1 MPLFTRHGSNKPQAI
16 TGYSLVDQHLAVR
29 GDLDTAGTVRVD
41 GRVEGHFHRTA
52 VLIVGTSGVVAG
64 DVQAGEVVVAGHI
77 EGSVIASS
85 RVEIH
90 ATGVVHGDIVCA
102 AMMLQEGG
110 MIEGHVRVRQESE
123 LAPGEDG
130 GGSNTSTQAT
140 VEAGFTGSL
149 PRRAAVG

>member
-1 MPLFTRHGSNKPQAI
+1 MPLFTRRGSSRPQPI
-16 TGYSLVDQHLAVR
+16 TGYSLVDEHLAVQ

-41 GRVEGHFHRTA
+41 GRVEGHFHRAA

-90 ATGVVHGDIVCA
+90 ATGVVHGDISCA

-110 MIEGHVRVRQESE
+110 MIEGHVRVQQES
-123 LAPGEDG
+123 
-130 GGSNTSTQAT
+130 GSESGSDASQPALDSSF
-140 VEAGFTGSL
+140 AASL

>member
-1 MPLFTRHGSNKPQAI
+1 MPLFKRRGSGRPQTI
-16 TGYSLVDQHLAVR
+16 SGYSLVDEHLSVQ
-29 GDLDTAGTVRVD
+29 GDLDTAGTIRVD
-41 GRVEGHFHRTA
+41 GRVEGHFHKAA

-77 EGSVIASS
+77 EGSVVASS

-90 ATGVVHGDIVCA
+90 ATGVVRGDIVCA

-110 MIEGHVRVRQESE
+110 MIEGHVTVQQESAVVS
-123 LAPGEDG
+123 APGGEAA
-130 GGSNTSTQAT
+130 GGSQPSDLERSFGA
-140 VEAGFTGSL
+140 AL

>member
-1 MPLFTRHGSNKPQAI
+1 MPLFTRRGSNRPQPI
-16 TGYSLVDQHLAVR
+16 TGYSLVDEHLAVQ
-29 GDLDTAGTVRVD
+29 GNLDTAGTVRVD
-41 GRVEGHFHRTA
+41 GRVEGHFHRAA

-77 EGSVIASS
+77 DGSVIASS

-110 MIEGHVRVRQESE
+110 MIEGHVRVQQEST
-123 LAPGEDG
+123 
-130 GGSNTSTQAT
+130 GSG
-140 VEAGFTGSL
+140 EAGADSNAGSSPTLDSSFTGSL

>member
-1 MPLFTRHGSNKPQAI
+1 MPLFTRRGSNRPHTI
-16 TGYSLVDQHLAVR
+16 TGYSLVDEHLSVQ

-41 GRVEGHFHRTA
+41 GHVEGHFHRAA

-77 EGSVIASS
+77 DGSVIASS

-110 MIEGHVRVRQESE
+110 MIEGHVRVQQEAVAGSR
-123 LAPGEDG
+123 EDAE
-130 GGSNTSTQAT
+130 GSS
-140 VEAGFTGSL
+140 AGSSPTLDSSFTGSL